1 MLKSLSSTNIAE
13 LLEAEL
19 NSIKDI
25 QSVVVKAKLNSRSLK
40 AVANT
45 LDSVKMVIGGISGI
59 IGALNKLKLDN
70 PFKLM
75 QLKLRMKLFTKIVE
89 SIVDLCAYIQ
99 KNAKNL
105 KTDALQAVVTMT
117 SSLADIAKNVLFF
130 SLNVSH

>member
-45 LDSVKMVIGGISGI
+45 LDSVKMVIGRISDI
-59 IGALNKLKLDN
+59 IGALNKLKLSN

-75 QLKLRMKLFTKIVE
+75 QLKLSMKLFTKIVE
-89 SIVDLCAYIQ
+89 SIDIENTESDTLTITIPLQIQ
-99 KNAKNL
+99 GGN
-105 KTDALQAVVTMT
+105 D
-117 SSLADIAKNVLFF
+117 
-130 SLNVSH
+130 